1 VKAPDRAELEHVV
14 SSIGERTGRYLKR
27 EGLLVRDMDNN
38 YLALEPAVGES
49 DPLPGCLHRTA
60 PGAGRLRRAG
70 GEFKVSEY
78 LNIRRM

>member
-1 VKAPDRAELEHVV
+1 MKAPDRAELEHVV

-49 DPLPGCLHRTA
+49 DPLPG
-60 PGAGRLRRAG
+60 
-70 GEFKVSEY
+70 
-78 LNIRRM
+78 